1 MAGRDPHESG
11 RVATSLELLFDL
23 TFVVAFGVAGNEAA
37 HLLAEGHVG
46 AALIGF
52 GFAMFAVIWA
62 WINFS
67 WFASA
72 FDTDDWIYRVTTL
85 VQMVGVVIL
94 ALGLP
99 PMFAS
104 IDHGSTLDN
113 GVMVLGYVVMR
124 LAMVA
129 QWLRAARQC
138 PDRRQACLTYAVAI
152 LVAQIGWTVQI
163 FADFSLAVSAVW
175 WCSCWS
181 SSWPARSWPSA
192 SAGGTPWHAHHIA
205 ERYGLL
211 AIIALGEGI
220 IGTVAAV
227 SAVIEAQGW
236 SVDAALVALA
246 GTGLTFGMWWMYFV
260 LPSGEVLYR
269 HRERSF
275 GWGYGHVLLFAAIA
289 GTGAGLHVAAYYI
302 EHVAHIGAVAT
313 VLTVAVP
320 VAVYILMVYVLY
332 SVLTRSIDRF
342 HWLLLAGTA
351 VFVVVPV
358 LMAAVG
364 VSMAVCLVVL
374 MLAPAVSVVGF
385 ETVGH
390 RHTAGL
396 LGTLSQSGLRRAS
409 RPARRPWSCRCPG
422 AGPARSTAA
431 GRRSPPRTGPG
442 SSRRPAPWRAGPRRA
457 PARGPARGRR
467 RDPAAR

>member
-46 AALIGF
+46 AALLGF

-72 FDTDDWIYRVTTL
+72 FDTDDWIYRATTL
-85 VQMVGVVIL
+85 VQMTGVVIL

-104 IDHGSTLDN
+104 IDHGPTLDN

-124 LAMVA
+124 LAMLA

-152 LVAQIGWTVQI
+152 LVAQVGWIVQI
-163 FADFSLAVSAVW
+163 FADFSLAVSVAIAALLLVVELTG
-175 WCSCWS
+175 
-181 SSWPARSWPSA
+181 PFVAERFR
-192 SAGGTPWHAHHIA
+192 GGTPWHAHHIA

-220 IGTVAAV
+220 VGTVAAV
-227 SAVIEAQGW
+227 SAVIESQGW

-246 GTGLTFGMWWMYFV
+246 GTGLTFGMWWVYFV
-260 LPSGEVLYR
+260 LPSGEMLHR

-275 GWGYGHVLLFAAIA
+275 GWGYGHMLLFAAIA

-320 VAVYILMVYVLY
+320 VAVYVLMVYVLF
-332 SVLTRSIDRF
+332 STLTRSTDRF
-342 HWLLLAGTA
+342 HLLLLAGTA

-390 RHTAGL
+390 RHTADL
-396 LGTLSQSGLRRAS
+396 LER
-409 RPARRPWSCRCPG
+409 
-422 AGPARSTAA
+422 
-431 GRRSPPRTGPG
+431 
-442 SSRRPAPWRAGPRRA
+442 
-457 PARGPARGRR
+457 
-467 RDPAAR
+467 

>member
-37 HLLAEGHVG
+37 HLLAEGHIG
-46 AALIGF
+46 AALLGF

-85 VQMVGVVIL
+85 VQMVGVIIL

-104 IDHGSTLDN
+104 IDHGPTLDN

-124 LAMVA
+124 LAMLA

-152 LVAQIGWTVQI
+152 LVAQIGWIVQI
-163 FADFSLAVSAVW
+163 FADFSLAASAVMVVFLLVVELAG
-175 WCSCWS
+175 
-181 SSWPARSWPSA
+181 PFVAERFR
-192 SAGGTPWHAHHIA
+192 GGTPWHAHHIT
-205 ERYGLL
+205 ERYSLL
-211 AIIALGEGI
+211 AIIALGEGVV
-220 IGTVAAV
+220 GTVAAV

-236 SVDAALVALA
+236 SVDAVLVALA
-246 GTGLTFGMWWMYFV
+246 GTGLTFGMWWVYFV
-260 LPSGEVLYR
+260 LPSGAVLHR

-332 SVLTRSIDRF
+332 STLTRSIDRF
-342 HWLLLAGTA
+342 HLLLLAVTA

-364 VSMAVCLVVL
+364 VSMAVCLVLL

-390 RHTAGL
+390 RHTADL
-396 LGTLSQSGLRRAS
+396 LER
-409 RPARRPWSCRCPG
+409 
-422 AGPARSTAA
+422 
-431 GRRSPPRTGPG
+431 
-442 SSRRPAPWRAGPRRA
+442 
-457 PARGPARGRR
+457 
-467 RDPAAR
+467 

>member
-1 MAGRDPHESG
+1 VSTSETSAPAAAQALAHRVTRMAGRDPHESG

-37 HLLAEGHVG
+37 HLLAEGHIG
-46 AALIGF
+46 AALLGF

-85 VQMVGVVIL
+85 VQMVGVIIL

-104 IDHGSTLDN
+104 IDHGPTLDN

-124 LAMVA
+124 LAMLA

-152 LVAQIGWTVQI
+152 LVAQIGWIVQI
-163 FADFSLAVSAVW
+163 FADFSLAVAAVMVVFLLVVELAG
-175 WCSCWS
+175 
-181 SSWPARSWPSA
+181 PFVAERFR
-192 SAGGTPWHAHHIA
+192 GGTPWHAHHIA
-205 ERYGLL
+205 ERYSLL
-211 AIIALGEGI
+211 AIIALGEGVV
-220 IGTVAAV
+220 GTVAAV

-236 SVDAALVALA
+236 SVDAVLVALA
-246 GTGLTFGMWWMYFV
+246 GTGLTFGMWWLYLV
-260 LPSGEVLYR
+260 LPSGAVLHR

-275 GWGYGHVLLFAAIA
+275 GWGYGHVPLFAAIA

-332 SVLTRSIDRF
+332 STLTRSIDRF
-342 HWLLLAGTA
+342 HLLLLAVTA

-364 VSMAVCLVVL
+364 VSMAVCLVLL

-390 RHTAGL
+390 RHTADL
-396 LGTLSQSGLRRAS
+396 LQR
-409 RPARRPWSCRCPG
+409 
-422 AGPARSTAA
+422 
-431 GRRSPPRTGPG
+431 
-442 SSRRPAPWRAGPRRA
+442 
-457 PARGPARGRR
+457 
-467 RDPAAR
+467 

>member
-37 HLLAEGHVG
+37 HLLAEGHIG
-46 AALIGF
+46 AALLGF

-85 VQMVGVVIL
+85 VQMVGVIIL

-104 IDHGSTLDN
+104 IDHGPTLDN

-124 LAMVA
+124 LAMLA

-138 PDRRQACLTYAVAI
+138 PHRRQACLTYAVAI
-152 LVAQIGWTVQI
+152 LVAQIGWIVQI
-163 FADFSLAVSAVW
+163 FADFSLAASAVMVVFLLVVELAG
-175 WCSCWS
+175 
-181 SSWPARSWPSA
+181 PFVAERFH
-192 SAGGTPWHAHHIA
+192 GGTPWHAHHIT

-220 IGTVAAV
+220 VGTVAAV

-236 SVDAALVALA
+236 SVDAVLVALA
-246 GTGLTFGMWWMYFV
+246 GTGLTFGMWWVYFV
-260 LPSGEVLYR
+260 LPSGAVLHR

-332 SVLTRSIDRF
+332 STLTRSIDRF
-342 HWLLLAGTA
+342 HLLLLAVTA

-364 VSMAVCLVVL
+364 VSMAVCLVAL

-396 LGTLSQSGLRRAS
+396 LER
-409 RPARRPWSCRCPG
+409 
-422 AGPARSTAA
+422 
-431 GRRSPPRTGPG
+431 
-442 SSRRPAPWRAGPRRA
+442 
-457 PARGPARGRR
+457 
-467 RDPAAR
+467 

>member
-37 HLLAEGHVG
+37 HLLAEGHIG
-46 AALIGF
+46 AALLGF

-85 VQMVGVVIL
+85 VQMVGVIIL

-104 IDHGSTLDN
+104 IDHGPTLDN

-124 LAMVA
+124 LAMLA

-152 LVAQIGWTVQI
+152 LVAQIGWIVQI
-163 FADFSLAVSAVW
+163 FADFSLAASAVMVVFLLVVELAG
-175 WCSCWS
+175 
-181 SSWPARSWPSA
+181 PFVAERFR
-192 SAGGTPWHAHHIA
+192 GGTPWHAHHIT
-205 ERYGLL
+205 ERYSLL
-211 AIIALGEGI
+211 AIIALGEGVV
-220 IGTVAAV
+220 GTVAAV

-236 SVDAALVALA
+236 SVDAVLVALA
-246 GTGLTFGMWWMYFV
+246 GTGLTFGMWWVYFV
-260 LPSGEVLYR
+260 LPSGEVLHR

-332 SVLTRSIDRF
+332 STLTRSIDRF
-342 HWLLLAGTA
+342 HLLLLAVTA

-364 VSMAVCLVVL
+364 VSMAVCLVLL

-390 RHTAGL
+390 RHTADL
-396 LGTLSQSGLRRAS
+396 LQR
-409 RPARRPWSCRCPG
+409 
-422 AGPARSTAA
+422 
-431 GRRSPPRTGPG
+431 
-442 SSRRPAPWRAGPRRA
+442 
-457 PARGPARGRR
+457 
-467 RDPAAR
+467 

>member
-37 HLLAEGHVG
+37 HLLAEGHIG
-46 AALIGF
+46 AALLGF

-85 VQMVGVVIL
+85 VQMVGVIIL

-104 IDHGSTLDN
+104 IDHGPTLDN

-124 LAMVA
+124 LAMLA

-152 LVAQIGWTVQI
+152 LVAQIGWIVQI
-163 FADFSLAVSAVW
+163 FADFSLAVAAVMVVFLLVVELAG
-175 WCSCWS
+175 
-181 SSWPARSWPSA
+181 PFVAERFR
-192 SAGGTPWHAHHIA
+192 GGTPWHAHHIA
-205 ERYGLL
+205 ERYSLL
-211 AIIALGEGI
+211 AIIALGEGVV
-220 IGTVAAV
+220 GTVAAV

-236 SVDAALVALA
+236 SVDAVLVALA
-246 GTGLTFGMWWMYFV
+246 GTGLTFGMWWVYLV
-260 LPSGEVLYR
+260 LPSGAVLHR

-275 GWGYGHVLLFAAIA
+275 GWGYGHVPLFAAIA

-332 SVLTRSIDRF
+332 STLTRSIDRF
-342 HWLLLAGTA
+342 HLLLLAVTA

-364 VSMAVCLVVL
+364 VSMAVCLVLL

-390 RHTAGL
+390 RHTADL
-396 LGTLSQSGLRRAS
+396 LQRVSGQ
-409 RPARRPWSCRCPG
+409 G
-422 AGPARSTAA
+422 
-431 GRRSPPRTGPG
+431 
-442 SSRRPAPWRAGPRRA
+442 
-457 PARGPARGRR
+457 
-467 RDPAAR
+467 

>member
-1 MAGRDPHESG
+1 MPEDDHGGTHRPTRFGEAVRTDIMQGVSDTMTSAANGLAHRVVRMTGRDPHEPG
-11 RVATSLELLFDL
+11 RAATSLELLFDL

-46 AALIGF
+46 SALAGF
-52 GFAMFAVIWA
+52 CFAMFAVTWA

-72 FDTDDWIYRVTTL
+72 FDTDDWVYRLTTM
-85 VQMVGVVIL
+85 VQMVGVIIL

-104 IDHGSTLDN
+104 IDHGPTLDN
-113 GVMVLGYVVMR
+113 SVMVLGYVVMR
-124 LAMVA
+124 VAMVA
-129 QWLRAARQC
+129 QWLRAARQS
-138 PDRRQACLTYAVAI
+138 PERRRACLTYVVAI
-152 LVAQIGWTVQI
+152 SIAQLGWIVQI
-163 FADFSLAVSAVW
+163 VANMTLAASAAFAVVLVLIELAG
-175 WCSCWS
+175 
-181 SSWPARSWPSA
+181 PALAERR
-192 SAGGTPWHAHHIA
+192 AGGTPWHAHHIA

-211 AIIALGEGI
+211 TIIALGEGI

-227 SAVIEAQGW
+227 SAVVQAQGW

-246 GTGLTFGMWWMYFV
+246 GTGLTFGMWWMYFMIPGADV
-260 LPSGEVLYR
+260 LHR

-275 GWGYGHVLLFAAIA
+275 AWGYGHIPLFAAIA

-302 EHVAHIGAVAT
+302 EHVAHIGSVAT

-320 VAVYILMVYVLY
+320 VAVYVLAVYALHDVL
-332 SVLTRSIDRF
+332 VRQVDAV

-351 VFVVVPV
+351 VLVVVPV
-358 LMAAVG
+358 LLAAAG

-374 MLAPAVSVVGF
+374 MFAPVVSVAGY

-390 RHTAGL
+390 RHQAD
-396 LGTLSQSGLRRAS
+396 AI
-409 RPARRPWSCRCPG
+409 AR
-422 AGPARSTAA
+422 
-431 GRRSPPRTGPG
+431 
-442 SSRRPAPWRAGPRRA
+442 
-457 PARGPARGRR
+457 
-467 RDPAAR
+467 DQ